1 MKQASRSNS
10 DDVSGTRVPPLV
22 STLRASRSTTK
33 PENDRRRR
41 AGAADASPGSTQDR
55 ANPGEELAR
64 VERLAQIVVGAE
76 LEPDN
81 AIDVVVPGGQHDN
94 RHRAACTQT
103 TADRKAVLSGKHDVE
118 DHKVWFHPRMR
129 AVDTDTI
136 LGDLDGK
143 AFAHEKVG
151 EQRADVAVILDEKNG
166 FAGHVGNLD
175 AQKTQAMPNRHT
187 VTKRYKSTAR

>member
-1 MKQASRSNS
+1 
-10 DDVSGTRVPPLV
+10 V

-33 PENDRRRR
+33 
-41 AGAADASPGSTQDR
+41 DR

-64 VERLAQIVVGAE
+64 VERLAEIVVGAE
-76 LEPDN
+76 LEPDD

-94 RHRAACTQT
+94 WHRAACTQA
-103 TADRKAVLSGKHDVE
+103 TADRKAVLSGQHDVE
-118 DHKVWFHPRMR
+118 DHEVWFHPRKR
-129 AVDTDTI
+129 SVNGNAV
-136 LGDLDGK
+136 LGDLDGE

-166 FAGHVGNLD
+166 LAGHAGNLD